1 MKATDGINYAYN
13 GSATEPNVIPVESKA
28 FVSSVKADNGEVGK
42 SMTGIVKGV
51 NFNESDRV
59 VIDDKEVDT
68 EYVSAKELKFT
79 FKPEYM
85 GKKKVELT
93 ENQVVVATIDDAF
106 DVTDSNVKVYNEDT
120 IITKEL
126 AKSQNSYLKTNF
138 NGKIK

>member
-1 MKATDGINYAYN
+1 
-13 GSATEPNVIPVESKA
+13 
-28 FVSSVKADNGEVGK
+28 
-42 SMTGIVKGV
+42 MTGIVKGV

-93 ENQVVVATIDDAF
+93 ENQVAVASIDDAF

-138 NGKIK
+138 NGKINSLEVTLKDGGKYFSSSLSYISGNSSGNT

>member
-1 MKATDGINYAYN
+1 MCIRDR
-13 GSATEPNVIPVESKA
+13 
-28 FVSSVKADNGEVGK
+28 
-42 SMTGIVKGV
+42 VKGV

-93 ENQVVVATIDDAF
+93 ENQVVVASIDDAF

-138 NGKIK
+138 NGKINSLEVTLKDGGKYFSSSLSLSLIHI